1 MEAKEA
7 GIQRCSVKGILRNF
21 IKFTRKHLR
30 RSLFFNKVA
39 GFTFFHRTSL
49 VAASEA
55 NVLLAS
61 RAYFYEAKVKFS
73 NICE

>member
-7 GIQRCSVKGILRNF
+7 GVQGILRNF
-21 IKFTRKHLR
+21 IKFTRKHQC

-39 GFTFFHRTSL
+39 GLAFFHRTPL